1 MFTDIFCEVLAA
13 FWLGFLQQHLERGR
27 MNIALLLSGGTGA
40 RMGTKIPKQYLKA
53 GGRPVF
59 SYCMQRLLEH
69 EMIDRMQIVATPTWQ
84 EEISIWAERLIGKK
98 IWERKF
104 GGFSVPGENRQMSV
118 YHGLEDIMK
127 YGSKQDRVIV
137 HDAARPMITQAQI
150 SFCLAACEGH
160 DGAIPVLPMKD
171 TVYYS
176 RDGRRVERLLQRSAV
191 YAGQAPEVFVLG
203 KYYQANRRLL
213 PEAIL
218 KINGSTEPAV
228 LAGMDI
234 VMIPGDEENFKITT
248 RTDLDRFCTMAGKQE
263 SLGTCSEGGVV

>member
-1 MFTDIFCEVLAA
+1 
-13 FWLGFLQQHLERGR
+13 

-40 RMGTKIPKQYLKA
+40 RMGTEIPKQYLMA

-59 SYCMQRLLEH
+59 SYCLERLLEH
-69 EMIDRMQIVATPTWQ
+69 EMIDKVQIVAALAWQ
-84 EEISIWAERLIGKK
+84 KEICIWAERFVGRK

-104 GGFSVPGENRQMSV
+104 RGFSVPGENRQMSV
-118 YHGLEDIMK
+118 YHGLEDIMR
-127 YGSKQDRVIV
+127 YGNEQDRVLV
-137 HDAARPMITQAQI
+137 HDAARPMLTQAQI
-150 SFCLAACEGH
+150 SSCLEACEGH
-160 DGAIPVLPMKD
+160 EGAIPVLPMKD

-176 RDGRRVERLLQRSAV
+176 RNGCRVERLLQRSAV

-213 PEAIL
+213 PESIL

-234 VMIPGDEENFKITT
+234 VMIPGDEGNFKITT
-248 RTDLDRFCTMAGKQE
+248 KADLEYFKELSERTEQKL
-263 SLGTCSEGGVV
+263 